1 MDAQCPLDSEIVAD
15 KSMLMLASSSR
26 LQPPCFAD
34 NRSTTACSL
43 YLSCWMSGAG
53 HARTGQ
59 ARFGVHLVAALLPP
73 RHPLLANLRQALAR
87 VQALPTHASAL
98 ATGWHAGA
106 RGSRKAGAL
115 RRSLHTARLH
125 APQTGIYETGLNPLH
140 VNTPHTTRWPKAI
153 SSATSAG
160 VEVNHSRIRDSNTR
174 YMALCFLLGRPGI

>member
-1 MDAQCPLDSEIVAD
+1 MCSACGGLPVCAAEGRDGELVAVPWTL
-15 KSMLMLASSSR
+15 SAR
-26 LQPPCFAD
+26 LTV
-34 NRSTTACSL
+34 RSLQTRACS
-43 YLSCWMSGAG
+43 CWLPLQDFNR
-53 HARTGQ
+53 HALPTIAPPQ
-59 ARFGVHLVAALLPP
+59 LAPSPKLLDEWP
-73 RHPLLANLRQALAR
+73 RHPLLADLRQALAR

-153 SSATSAG
+153 MRTVAQPQP
-160 VEVNHSRIRDSNTR
+160 E
-174 YMALCFLLGRPGI
+174 LK